1 MWSALSLVGA
11 EMALAWEQAGGVGAW
26 GRGGAPPHCGR
37 SSSVDIDITTPV
49 GYFLMMRLTTPVG
62 YFLIMRLQTL
72 LSVHME
78 TVTEGRIRGS
88 SNFLFR
94 VILLQCMST
103 ASGLHFKP
111 SSSFLP
117 QPQPRAHQ
125 SPQDPMHCG
134 PHLPI

>member
-49 GYFLMMRLTTPVG
+49 GYFLMMRL
-62 YFLIMRLQTL
+62 QTL
-72 LSVHME
+72 LSVHVE
-78 TVTEGRIRGS
+78 TATEDRIRGS

-103 ASGLHFKP
+103 ASVLHFKP